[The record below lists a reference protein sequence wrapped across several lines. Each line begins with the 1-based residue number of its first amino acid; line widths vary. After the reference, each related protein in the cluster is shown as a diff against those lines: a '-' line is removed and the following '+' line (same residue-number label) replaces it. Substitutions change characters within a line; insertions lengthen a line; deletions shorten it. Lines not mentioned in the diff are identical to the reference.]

1 MMKTKELKSQVSNV
15 RLKFCF
21 QLFIIIGCISPAL
34 SQTLSFRCNFT
45 DGIVTNF
52 DKGNPSTKRDAKF
65 TELVFDQID
74 TYKQT
79 ARLIGNVG
87 VAQIQALEG
96 SESIHLVE
104 ITNSG
109 NLNMTTI
116 YLTGKGKSIGAF
128 PVVHSRHMNTTSSPL
143 PSQYIGTCKEL
154 LQ

>member
-1 MMKTKELKSQVSNV
+1 MNKKIIATLLS
-15 RLKFCF
+15 LFCSTIVF
-21 QLFIIIGCISPAL
+21 

-45 DGIVTNF
+45 DGIATNF
-52 DKGNPSTKRDAKF
+52 DKGTPSTKRDAKF

-74 TYKQT
+74 TSKQT

-109 NLNMTTI
+109 NLNITTI

-128 PVVHSRHMNTTSSPL
+128 PVVHSRHMNTASSPL
-143 PSQYIGTCKEL
+143 PSQYIGLCKEL